1 MARSTRG
8 WTSEGPGPR
17 SRRAGGANSPGI
29 AVTAAHSTRAHPRS
43 SRAAPARQLDSAG
56 QDRVDG
62 PPARA
67 AKLLPLALGVWPM
80 TSHPTRTPSKERATA
95 AARSG
100 RGGAPSLISTQIS
113 GRSCQDAEREVPVTM
128 DQPEVLPVVGEQR
141 GADAAGAADGQD
153 VI

>member
-56 QDRVDG
+56 QDRVDD

-67 AKLLPLALGVWPM
+67 AKLLPLALGVADDVTP
-80 TSHPTRTPSKERATA
+80 HPHALEGARRRRRA
-95 AARSG
+95 
-100 RGGAPSLISTQIS
+100 RGGAVLPSLIGTQTS
-113 GRSCQDAEREVPVTM
+113 AS
-128 DQPEVLPVVGEQR
+128 LP
-141 GADAAGAADGQD
+141 GAHD
-153 VI
+153 

>member
-29 AVTAAHSTRAHPRS
+29 AVTAAHSIRAHPRS

-67 AKLLPLALGVWPM
+67 AKPLPLALGVWPM
-80 TSHPTRTPSKERATA
+80 TSHPTRTPWQERAPA

-100 RGGAPSLISTQIS
+100 RGGAPSPVRTHIS
-113 GRSCQDAEREVPVTM
+113 GRACLGAGRELPLTRA
-128 DQPEVLPVVGEQR
+128 QPEVLPVVGEER
-141 GADAAGAADGQD
+141 GADAAGAEE
-153 VI
+153 